1 MKDQK
6 MNRRDA
12 LKIMGA
18 ACATTFLSCTGVGAT
33 TNKEEQSPLT
43 PLTKYKRLI
52 LFFSATG
59 NSLYISKE
67 LAGEEGTLLSIAQEI
82 HRENPVYEADEI
94 GIVCPIFCFIPP
106 TIVQEFIKKVTLKA
120 NYIFCVGTYGANSTI
135 FPEYTQKLGSDH
147 GINFNYINTI
157 RMVDNYLPY
166 YNMDDQKAEDKHIP
180 EQLAAIKAS
189 INSRE
194 NFIRPVDDREKG
206 FCEGYYRHSGRD
218 RVNPC
223 FTRSEK
229 VFYSTADCIGCSI
242 CNSVCPHGS
251 WKIVD
256 GKSVPE
262 GDCENCLSCVHNCP
276 TKAILIIR
284 RDPEPDEPNPK
295 SRYRNPNVQLGE
307 IIKANSQINFNK

>member
-6 MNRRDA
+6 MTRRDA

-18 ACATTFLSCTGVGAT
+18 ACATTFLSCTGVGAAS
-33 TNKEEQSPLT
+33 NKEEQSPLT

-82 HRENPVYEADEI
+82 HREDPVYEADEI

-135 FPEYTQKLGSDH
+135 FPEYTQKLGSEH

-157 RMVDNYLPY
+157 KMVDTYLPFY
-166 YNMDDQKAEDKHIP
+166 DMEQQKAEDKHIP

-194 NFIRPVDDREKG
+194 DFIRPVNDQERQ
-206 FCEGYYRHSGRD
+206 FCEGYYGFSKRD

-223 FTRSEK
+223 LTRSEK
-229 VFYSTADCIGCSI
+229 IFLVTDACIGCSI

-251 WKIVD
+251 WSMVE
-256 GKSVPE
+256 GKGKPE
-262 GDCENCLSCVHNCP
+262 GVCETCFACVQNCP
-276 TKAILIIR
+276 AKAISIIPTP
-284 RDPEPDEPNPK
+284 PEPEEPNRNA
-295 SRYRNPNVQLGE
+295 RYRNPNVRLGE